1 VVGSPRSPRVWPP
14 ASGHPAGRGVAAEG
28 REAAEVRA
36 AGERDEWW
44 LDSFAVFGLLGGPG
58 SAGCGG
64 GSGTETTQPACFAGA
79 VSPV

>member
-44 LDSFAVFGLLGGPG
+44 LDSFAVFGLLGALGP
-58 SAGCGG
+58 
-64 GSGTETTQPACFAGA
+64 PGA
-79 VSPV
+79 EVEVEQRRRSRRALLAL